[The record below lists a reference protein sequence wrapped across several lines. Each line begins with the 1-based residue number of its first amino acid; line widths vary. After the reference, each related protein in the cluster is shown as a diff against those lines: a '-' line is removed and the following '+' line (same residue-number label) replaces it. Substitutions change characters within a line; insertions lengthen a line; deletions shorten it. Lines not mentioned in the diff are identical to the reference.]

1 MQTDFSSDTQ
11 QLFSPIIKATGDVK
25 TAAERVMW
33 GDKDP
38 TKEPRKET
46 PLIEVLETIAT
57 ETAKKQ
63 QEIQELKTQRESKKT
78 NEQIVNELRARFNEQ
93 GLAAIDTTDPA
104 KIPAFVVQTFENRKK
119 MLKPEQYK
127 YVKNIQHWADI
138 FYKIKT
144 KNSRIDTNNASYIDY
159 MNAVGTVYDAYEA
172 QKQQQIRGG
181 RERRRRQQ
189 SPEIER
195 VSTERVSE
203 DSQGF
208 ATGSGLSRNARVSG
222 ASVSRSS
229 SVTCPG
235 NILSDISRLEV
246 LIGGKRAGNNSI
258 EIINEAADIC
268 RRLFQSQ
275 VMDIHTYRELI
286 EELAENHRDAHGY
299 YSD

>member
-1 MQTDFSSDTQ
+1 
-11 QLFSPIIKATGDVK
+11 
-25 TAAERVMW
+25 
-33 GDKDP
+33 
-38 TKEPRKET
+38 
-46 PLIEVLETIAT
+46 LETIAA

-93 GLAAIDTTDPA
+93 GLAVIDTTDPA

-203 DSQGF
+203 DSQG
-208 ATGSGLSRNARVSG
+208 ATGSGLRS
-222 ASVSRSS
+222 ASVSGNS